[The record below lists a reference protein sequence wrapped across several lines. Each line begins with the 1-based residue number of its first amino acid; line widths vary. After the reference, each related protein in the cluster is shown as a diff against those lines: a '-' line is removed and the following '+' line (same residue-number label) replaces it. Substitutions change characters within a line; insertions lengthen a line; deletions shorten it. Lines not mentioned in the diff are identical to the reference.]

1 MENQAIHIPNIY
13 VEEMVTHAGEEA
25 PNECCGILAGK
36 GESVTRLYRVK
47 NSTPSPFRY
56 VMDPKEQLEVMRD
69 ADENG
74 LELMYFYHSHTHSPA
89 FPSDTDV
96 RMAVESGWVDFGY
109 VLVSLED
116 KDSPIVNFFVIDSE
130 GIVTCEDYTVV

>member
-1 MENQAIHIPNIY
+1 MKQILQTHIGQMIL
-13 VEEMVTHAGEEA
+13 HAKEHD

-130 GIVTCEDYTVV
+130 GIVTSEDYTVV

>member
-1 MENQAIHIPNIY
+1 MKQISQTHIDQMIQ
-13 VEEMVTHAGEEA
+13 HAKEHD
-25 PNECCGILAGK
+25 PNECCGILAGE

-56 VMDPKEQLEVMRD
+56 VMDPKEQLQVMRD

-74 LELMYFYHSHTHSPA
+74 LELLCFYHSHTHSPA

-96 RMAVESGWVDFGY
+96 RMAIESGWVDFGY
-109 VLVSLED
+109 VLVSLEE
-116 KDSPIVNFFVIDSE
+116 KDSPIVNFFIIDSE
-130 GIVTCEDYTVV
+130 GTVIPEEYTVV